1 MADALRRAIAALDAH
16 GQAAPRTG
24 LIVCCGSV
32 FVAAD
37 MREALAKLKPT
48 LFATGVWVF
57 EAASEPALLM

>member
-1 MADALRRAIAALDAH
+1 MEAAGLVANGVIHIALGR
-16 GQAAPRTG
+16 RTG

-48 LFATGVWVF
+48 LFATGDWVF